1 MRKRLVPSGLLF
13 FYGFFSQGGTK
24 WWYFFFFAESVPLLV
39 VVWRRGPSS
48 STRAITP
55 VSCSLEFGKEK
66 IHETATE
73 GGELKLT
80 RFLLLFNIWN

>member
-1 MRKRLVPSGLLF
+1 MNYAKKTGTIWSSVFFMVFFPRVVRSG
-13 FYGFFSQGGTK
+13 GI
-24 WWYFFFFAESVPLLV
+24 FFFFAESVPLLV

-73 GGELKLT
+73 RKES
-80 RFLLLFNIWN
+80 